1 MVDSAVSLSTPAQPD
16 EQDDLAVHARSDPEA
31 FAVLYDAHFTR
42 VYNTIFYWVLN
53 PSVADDL
60 TAQTFE
66 RALKNIRKYR
76 PQRGRFITWL
86 LAITRNV
93 IRDELRKR
101 QVRRWIEIDQ
111 VAQRPSAAPL
121 PEQIAIFSEEQAL
134 LLAAIA
140 DLSERER
147 DLLAL
152 KYGAG
157 LTNREIAVLAGLSES
172 NVGTILHRS
181 ITRLRNIL
189 KEEYHD

>member
-1 MVDSAVSLSTPAQPD
+1 MVDSALPLSTPAQD
-16 EQDDLAVHARSDPEA
+16 EPDDLALRARSDPAA
-31 FAVLYDAHFTR
+31 FAALYDAYFTQ
-42 VYNTIFYWVLN
+42 VYNTVFYRVLN

-76 PQRGRFITWL
+76 PQRGRFVAWL
-86 LAITRNV
+86 LTMARNV
-93 IRDELRKR
+93 VRDELRKQ
-101 QVRRWIEIDQ
+101 QVRPWVGIDQ
-111 VAQRPSAAPL
+111 VAQQPSAAPL
-121 PEQIAIFSEEQAL
+121 PEQMAIFSEEQTL

-147 DLLAL
+147 ELLAL

-181 ITRLRNIL
+181 ITRLRSVL
-189 KEEYHD
+189 KEE